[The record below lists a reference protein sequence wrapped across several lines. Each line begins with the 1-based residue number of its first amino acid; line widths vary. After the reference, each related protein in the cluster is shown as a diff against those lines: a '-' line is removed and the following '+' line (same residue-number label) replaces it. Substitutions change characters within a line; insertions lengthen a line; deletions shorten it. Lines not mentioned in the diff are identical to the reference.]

1 MQRRLS
7 HLRVVKL
14 DRKTTETE
22 IKLRLNI
29 DGRGEAEINTGCQFF
44 DHLLG
49 ALAKHGFF
57 DLETK
62 AQSTMP
68 VDPHHAVEDVAIVL
82 GKALDSILNG
92 KMGIKRFGSAII
104 PMDDSLV
111 LVAVDFGGRGYAK
124 VNVTFSRSRI
134 GDLDVDLITHFL
146 QTLAT
151 NGNFTLHVNEFYG
164 QNDHHKA
171 EAIFKAL
178 GVALNMATRTEPRSK
193 GQVPSQKGVI
203 G

>member
-1 MQRRLS
+1 MQRRLF
-7 HLRVVKL
+7 HLREVEL
-14 DRKTTETE
+14 DRRTTETE
-22 IKLRLNI
+22 IKVRLNI
-29 DGRGEAEINTGCQFF
+29 DGQGKAEIDTGCQFF
-44 DHLLG
+44 NHLLG
-49 ALAKHGFF
+49 ALAKHGLF
-57 DLETK
+57 DLKAK
-62 AQSTMP
+62 AQSTMS

-82 GKALDSILNG
+82 GKALDSATQEKI
-92 KMGIKRFGSAII
+92 GIKRFGSAII

-124 VNVTFSRSRI
+124 VNVTFNRSRI
-134 GDLDVDLITHFL
+134 GDLDVDLIAHFL
-146 QTLAT
+146 QTLAI

-178 GVALNMATRTEPRSK
+178 GVALNMATRIEPRSK
-193 GQVPSQKGVI
+193 GIVPSQKGVI